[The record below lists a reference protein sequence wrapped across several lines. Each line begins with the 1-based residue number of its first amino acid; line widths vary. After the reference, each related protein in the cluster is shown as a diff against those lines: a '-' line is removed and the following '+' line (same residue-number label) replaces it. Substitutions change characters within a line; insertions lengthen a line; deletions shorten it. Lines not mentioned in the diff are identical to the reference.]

1 MAHPIPTLDQVVLSA
16 LDLHS
21 SYAIPPLN
29 LAPAKRRLVVA
40 SGNALPTGRIV
51 FAGQEAVFCDEGQ
64 YQATLARD
72 KSFDGGV
79 VISASGTKHGPV
91 MVRDLQAAGLD
102 PYLLTC
108 SPESEAAKL
117 LDPSRVI
124 ATRSQPEPITYNTST
139 YLGMIL
145 TRTGENTAAIKKHL
159 TKSVAPKIPDMRR
172 YRAFYLI
179 VPEQFDLELPM
190 FVTKFDE
197 LFGGRVAGRC
207 YTLGQTLHAKTVV
220 PWEKELFISFGAKN
234 KLFGSERF
242 DVPLPKDAGFAAML
256 ATGYFVIGCI
266 QAQLPGWFR
275 QNAAAYAEIQKKL
288 FAKLH

>member
-1 MAHPIPTLDQVVLSA
+1 MPHPIPTLDEVVLSA
-16 LDLHS
+16 LDLHA
-21 SYAIPPLN
+21 SYSIPSLQ
-29 LAPAKRRLVVA
+29 LAPARRRLVVA

-51 FAGQEAVFCDEGQ
+51 FAGQNSVFADEGQ
-64 YQATLARD
+64 YRALLERD
-72 KSFDGGV
+72 KDFDGGV

-91 MVRDLQAAGLD
+91 MVADLKAAGLD

-108 SPESEAAKL
+108 SPESAAAKL
-117 LDPSRVI
+117 LDPSHVI

-139 YLGMIL
+139 YMGMIL
-145 TRTGENTAAIKKHL
+145 TRTGENAAAIKKHL
-159 TKSVAPKIPDMRR
+159 VKSVAPKIPDMRG

-179 VPEQFDLELPM
+179 VPEQFDLELGM
-190 FVTKFDE
+190 FITKFDE

-220 PWEKELFISFGAKN
+220 PWEKELFISFGARN
-234 KLFGSERF
+234 KLFGSARL

-256 ATGYFVIGCI
+256 ATGYYVIGHI

-275 QNAAAYAEIQKKL
+275 RNAATYAEIQKKL
-288 FAKLH
+288 FAKPH